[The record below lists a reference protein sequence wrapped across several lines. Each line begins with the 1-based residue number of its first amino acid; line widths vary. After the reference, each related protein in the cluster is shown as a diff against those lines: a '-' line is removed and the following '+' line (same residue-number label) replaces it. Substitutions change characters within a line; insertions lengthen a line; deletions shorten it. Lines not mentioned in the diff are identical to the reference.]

1 MNSAALTES
10 EFVDARLLEAVPS
23 VFDGDH
29 EGYLAWRR
37 LAARQLQVDPRNVL
51 VVGSAARG
59 FSIKSGKAFAAESDI
74 DVAVISA
81 VHFDSAWHYL
91 RTVRV
96 GTIKCTADQREH
108 IRDYAAGYV
117 YRGCIARTP
126 ALAVRPL
133 LAARLR
139 EAWSRSARWRPR
151 GELPALPRHR
161 SASHVP
167 GVLTPSFSPELEVI
181 PWLRDI

>member
-1 MNSAALTES
+1 MPTTGSGSL
-10 EFVDARLLEAVPS
+10 RLRWRPQGV
-23 VFDGDH
+23 
-29 EGYLAWRR
+29 LAWRR

-59 FSIKSGKAFAAESDI
+59 FIIKSGKAFAAESDI

-108 IRDYAAGYV
+108 VRDYAAGYV
-117 YRGCIARTP
+117 YRDASQRTTY
-126 ALAVRPL
+126 
-133 LAARLR
+133 
-139 EAWSRSARWRPR
+139 SRSCRSAPPGCAPPRSLVSLCPVASR

-161 SASHVP
+161 SSSHVP

-181 PWLRDI
+181 PWLRDISRQPTTQ